1 MHVYHFVGWRD
12 KYGAGRIFEEEEILM
27 SSLKIGAFQFKA
39 TGNLQEN
46 IERYN
51 LLKGHLQTRAVENV
65 MTVIAVNS
73 ISQYQ
78 TAPTAFFDPS
88 VMLFVRHPRIK
99 RSCYYMTTLNRK

>member
-1 MHVYHFVGWRD
+1 
-12 KYGAGRIFEEEEILM
+12 M

-88 VMLFVRHPRIK
+88 GDVICEAPKDQEELLLYDYIEPEVTFGQKGMVTNNQVVMGLD
-99 RSCYYMTTLNRK
+99 

>member
-1 MHVYHFVGWRD
+1 
-12 KYGAGRIFEEEEILM
+12 M

-65 MTVIAVNS
+65 MTVISVNS
-73 ISQYQ
+73 ITKYQ
-78 TAPTAFFDPS
+78 TAPTAVFDPS
-88 VMLFVRHPRIK
+88 GDVICEATKSQEELLLYEYIEPEMTYGQKGMVANNRVVMG
-99 RSCYYMTTLNRK
+99 LNKPL